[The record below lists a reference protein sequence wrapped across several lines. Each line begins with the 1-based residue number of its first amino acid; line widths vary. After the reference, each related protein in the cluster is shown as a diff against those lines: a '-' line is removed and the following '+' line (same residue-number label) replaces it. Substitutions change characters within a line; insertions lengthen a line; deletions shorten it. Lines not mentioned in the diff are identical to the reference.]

1 MMRVRVTRRFWYG
14 AQKLPLKPGDVVNI
28 PEAEARTWLHHGM
41 AMMDKTVDVPE
52 NKAEP
57 VEQTEPV
64 VEVKPKPK
72 PKRKAKK

>member
-1 MMRVRVTRRFWYG
+1 MMRVRVTKRFWYG
-14 AQKLPLKPGDVVNI
+14 AQRLPLKPGDVVNI

-57 VEQTEPV
+57 VEQI
-64 VEVKPKPK
+64 EVKAK
-72 PKRKAKK
+72 PKRRRKARK

>member
-1 MMRVRVTRRFWYG
+1 MMRVRVTKRFWYG
-14 AQKLPLKPGDVVNI
+14 AQRLPLKPGDVVNI

-57 VEQTEPV
+57 EI
-64 VEVKPKPK
+64 EVKAK
-72 PKRKAKK
+72 PKRRRKARK